1 MVIAVGTDG
10 NLLAWPGDATLLP
23 LVDAAE
29 VVDTTGSGD
38 AFVAGLTWALGRGED
53 RVRAGQLATAA
64 AGLTVGHP
72 GGRPTLTAAAVEKLA
87 DALAG
92 DGA

>member
-1 MVIAVGTDG
+1 M
-10 NLLAWPGDATLLP
+10 
-23 LVDAAE
+23 
-29 VVDTTGSGD
+29 VDTTGSGD
-38 AFVAGLTWALGRGED
+38 AFVAGLTWALVRGAD

-72 GGRPTLTAAAVEKLA
+72 GGRPTLTAAEVEELA

-92 DGA
+92 DRA